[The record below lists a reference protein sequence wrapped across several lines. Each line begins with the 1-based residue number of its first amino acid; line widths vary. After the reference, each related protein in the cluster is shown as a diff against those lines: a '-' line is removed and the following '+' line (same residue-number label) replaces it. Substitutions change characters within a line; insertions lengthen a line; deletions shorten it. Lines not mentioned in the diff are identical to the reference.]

1 MIPGRTTRLR
11 VDPTQSGTFRA
22 PCAEYC
28 GASHAFMSLYAV
40 VVTREEFDVW
50 LAQQAADALLPSGP
64 RAMNGERLFLSHGCP
79 ACHTVRGTPARG
91 VIGPDLT
98 HLAGRVSLG
107 AARLDAGDFENWL
120 THVAELKPEVRM
132 PSFAML
138 SADQLADLGAY
149 LNGLR

>member
-1 MIPGRTTRLR
+1 
-11 VDPTQSGTFRA
+11 
-22 PCAEYC
+22 
-28 GASHAFMSLYAV
+28 
-40 VVTREEFDVW
+40 
-50 LAQQAADALLPSGP
+50 
-64 RAMNGERLFLSHGCP
+64 MNGERLFLSHGCP